1 MLNPLFVERMDLQ
14 EGVLPAR
21 FGLATGGVVEVQ
33 TKDGCRNPGG
43 ALSVFAG
50 QRSTLSPS
58 LDYASCDGALSSY
71 LSARETWSAA
81 TFSAATPA
89 PTPIHDQGRQEQGLG
104 YWSYALSSA
113 THLTLLLA
121 ATRSDNE
128 LPNAPGLAPA
138 FALASASSVPTSAE
152 IDSRLNFRDYLLM
165 GSIHSSPN
173 AALDLQLGL
182 TAHYISQRFDPDAV
196 GELVYQGVASQALHE
211 DRDLTLQGDL
221 RYSTGAHDLSAGF
234 YVGSY
239 DVRNAVHSLVFPAD
253 ALGDQTQ
260 DVPEAISTGSSAI
273 NVVSSLYVS
282 DRWRIGRFWSV
293 DVGLRGDDLTGY
305 THAEQLSP
313 RLNLVFQPAP
323 AVAFHAGAARY
334 LQVPSFLGI
343 APSTQM
349 AFQGT
354 TAEGP
359 PGEPLPLVEQDY
371 EFDAGAAL
379 HPQAQW
385 TLTVDS
391 YYEHTSHYLD
401 TGQFGVI
408 PIFAPF
414 NYDHGY
420 VWGTELGARYSGR
433 GIVAYLN
440 LTAGENWQRG
450 VATGQ
455 FNFDTDELAFI
466 GSHSIQLD
474 HQPKLGGS
482 IGLQYE
488 ARPYAFGLDAIY
500 SSGLATGF
508 ADTQT
513 MPETLQINAS
523 VERQSQLAHG
533 LQLALRLTVLDL
545 LDRVNQIR
553 TSEGIGIFQAAYQP
567 RRTLY
572 GTVTLRF

>member
-1 MLNPLFVERMDLQ
+1 MDLQ

-21 FGLATGGVVEVQ
+21 FGLATGGVVAVQ
-33 TKDGCRNPGG
+33 TKDGCRTPGG

-58 LDYASCDGALSSY
+58 LDYASCDGALGSY
-71 LSARETWSAA
+71 LSVRETWSD
-81 TFSAATPA
+81 TSFSGATPQ

-104 YWSYALSSA
+104 YWSYAPSSA

-138 FALASASSVPTSAE
+138 FELASASSVPTSAE

-165 GSIHSSPN
+165 ASINSAPN
-173 AALDLQLGL
+173 AALDLELGV

-196 GELVYQGVASQALHE
+196 GELIYQGVASQALHE
-211 DRDLTLQGDL
+211 DHDLTLQGDL
-221 RYSTGAHDLSAGF
+221 RYSTGAHALSAGF

-253 ALGDQTQ
+253 AAGDQTQ
-260 DVPEAISTGSSAI
+260 DVPVAISTGSSAI

-282 DRWRIGRFWSV
+282 DRWQIGRFWSV
-293 DVGLRGDDLTGY
+293 DIGLRGDDLTGY
-305 THAEQLSP
+305 THADQLSP
-313 RLNLVFQPAP
+313 RLNVVFQPGP
-323 AVAFHAGAARY
+323 AVALHAGAARY
-334 LQVPSFLGI
+334 MQVPSFLGI
-343 APSTQM
+343 APTTQM

-359 PGEPLPLVEQDY
+359 PGNTLPLVEQDY
-371 EFDAGAAL
+371 EIDAGAVL
-379 HPQAQW
+379 RPQAQW
-385 TLTVDS
+385 TLTIDS

-401 TGQFGVI
+401 TGQFGVV

-414 NYDHGY
+414 NYDQGY
-420 VWGTELGARYSGR
+420 VWGTELGARYSTR
-433 GIVAYLN
+433 GIVAYVS
-440 LTAGENWQRG
+440 LTAGDNWQRG

-455 FNFDTDELAFI
+455 FNFATEELAYI
-466 GSHSIQLD
+466 GSHSILLD

-482 IGLQYE
+482 IGLQYD
-488 ARPYAFGLDAIY
+488 ARPYAFDLDATY
-500 SSGLATGF
+500 SSGLASGF

-513 MPETLQINAS
+513 LPEVLQINGS
-523 VERQSQLAHG
+523 IERESQLTHG
-533 LQLALRLTVLDL
+533 LRLALRLTVLDL

-553 TSEGIGIFQAAYQP
+553 SSEGIGIFQAAYQP